1 MLKVLFKNLTLYLI
15 AFIISINLM
24 RIASGD
30 LLKTNTN
37 QMIGSGRIVYLKQNQ
52 SLNKKT
58 PTARGDEG

>member
-1 MLKVLFKNLTLYLI
+1 MLKILFKNLTLYLI

-37 QMIGSGRIVYLKQNQ
+37 QMIGSGRIVYSKIEPIA
-52 SLNKKT
+52 K
-58 PTARGDEG
+58 